1 MGAVTAITYAS
12 LEPHRISKMI
22 LDSPFSSFRQ
32 LVKEVVNTKTGL
44 PDFLFSSILEQI
56 EEKITSKTSFN
67 LMNID
72 LKNNIK
78 EKGMK
83 SIACLFLISRDDK
96 LIKPS
101 HVDILY
107 SLHEGPK

>member
-12 LEPHRISKMI
+12 LEPFRISKMI

-44 PDFLFSSILEQI
+44 PDFLFASILDKI
-56 EEKITSKTSFN
+56 EEKIKSKTSFN

-72 LKNNIK
+72 LKANIK

-83 SIACLFLISRDDK
+83 SIPCMFLISKDDK

-101 HVDILY
+101 HVEGLY
-107 SLHEGPK
+107 